1 MRDPV
6 NGIVRKTDI
15 NRLRK
20 QRQVK
25 VKKNA
30 RLEQVF
36 VRVKPESKLDK
47 VRQDLANAINRVKR
61 INRQFDDVLIKEF
74 ASTDRRLIPSTR
86 SLLQSLNVHL
96 HNCSN
101 LVDNILLK
109 EVKFYLEEKD
119 LPLIKSRGYK

>member
-6 NGIVRKTDI
+6 KSIVSKTDI

-25 VKKNA
+25 AKKSA
-30 RLEQVF
+30 PLEQVF
-36 VRVKPESKLDK
+36 VRVKTESKLDK
-47 VRQDLANAINRVKR
+47 VRQDLADAINRVKR
-61 INRQFDDVLIKEF
+61 INRHFEDVLIKEF
-74 ASTDRRLIPSTR
+74 ASTDRRLIPNTR
-86 SLLQSLNVHL
+86 SVLQTLNVHL

-109 EVKFYLEEKD
+109 KVKFYLEEKN